1 MAKQYVVELLSASGA
16 VIGTHGPLGLKAAR
30 SYAQK
35 EADARGATLRLRPIQ
50 SNPSAFKKKLSAAH
64 KEETKALAQDLRA
77 GKPSRKAL
85 AAVRAMTDLEYSPR
99 GIAAVRDR
107 ELRSES
113 ARLARELGIDR
124 DTDRQFWEEQQRM
137 DILGR
142 RAKYAK
148 RLGVHPAKLGK
159 AKMNPSGFPMSASPD
174 ADGARPY
181 RPRETRYI
189 VIEDVEVSDVHGDSA
204 AFKRGEILSPQKA
217 FDNHWIRYLKSAGA
231 VERDSIRAK
240 VLIKDTL
247 RPVTSTRHGENDPG
261 RAPKKKPRASSL
273 DFQGEVRE
281 ATRAMNVWGYEGRG
295 DLSSKPRVTRK
306 AKDGTIRPASVIAVR
321 EDVLDVYRPMR
332 EIDRHSLNRAKEG
345 IKKRL
350 KARGEA
356 GFELT
361 PGLAPLPRANPKR
374 SAYQSFVAE
383 KMPEMRAEG
392 KSFSE
397 AISEIAKMWRDR

>member
-16 VIGTHGPLGLKAAR
+16 VIGTHGPLGLMAAR
-30 SYAQK
+30 HYAQQ

-50 SNPSAFKKKLSAAH
+50 SNPSAYKKKVSALIR
-64 KEETKALAQDLRA
+64 KEMKAEKKGVPYTKIAGMLR
-77 GKPSRKAL
+77 
-85 AAVRAMTDLEYSPR
+85 DLEYSR
-99 GIAAVRDR
+99 QGLARTEDRNERIYQRDR
-107 ELRSES
+107 
-113 ARLARELGIDR
+113 REGKP
-124 DTDRQFWEEQQRM
+124 WPY
-137 DILGR
+137 
-142 RAKYAK
+142 RA
-148 RLGVHPAKLGK
+148 
-159 AKMNPSGFPMSASPD
+159 NPSGFPMSASPD

-217 FDNHWIRYLKSAGA
+217 FDNHWIRYLKSEGA

-281 ATRAMNVWGYEGRG
+281 ATRAMNVWGYEGKR
-295 DLSSKPRVTRK
+295 DVSSKPRVTRK

-383 KMPEMRAEG
+383 KMPEMREKG

-397 AISEIAKMWRDR
+397 AISKIAEMWRNR